1 MDKKAFFK
9 LTYGLFVVGVEFE
22 GQLNGC
28 IINTAAQATSE
39 PGRLVATMLKTN
51 LTTELITKKGS
62 MAVSVLSM
70 DCPLDKIAHFGMQS
84 GRTKE
89 KFAGIPFEKDERGN
103 PYIVEGT
110 IARFSCRVEQT
121 IDLGSHYLFICEVE
135 NCQTTG
141 QQEPITYA
149 DYRKM
154 KSGGAPKKPADAAAA
169 GSEGAS
175 GGQAKQGK
183 WVCSICHYVYDGEI
197 PFEELP
203 ADWRCPVCQRGKE
216 VFVLE
221 T

>member
-28 IINTAAQATSE
+28 IINTASQATSE

-51 LTTELITKKGS
+51 LTTEMITKKGS
-62 MAVSVLSM
+62 MAISVLSI
-70 DCPLDKIAHFGMQS
+70 DCPLDKITHFGMQS
-84 GRTKE
+84 GRNKE
-89 KFAGIPFEKDERGN
+89 KFADIPFEKDGRGN
-103 PYIVEGT
+103 PYIVDGT

-135 NCQTTG
+135 DCLCTG
-141 QQEPITYA
+141 QEEPITYA

-154 KSGGAPKKPADAAAA
+154 KSGGAPRKTETPADAAAP
-169 GSEGAS
+169 
-175 GGQAKQGK
+175 QAKQGK
-183 WVCSICHYVYDGEI
+183 WVCSVCHYVYDGEI

-221 T
+221 G